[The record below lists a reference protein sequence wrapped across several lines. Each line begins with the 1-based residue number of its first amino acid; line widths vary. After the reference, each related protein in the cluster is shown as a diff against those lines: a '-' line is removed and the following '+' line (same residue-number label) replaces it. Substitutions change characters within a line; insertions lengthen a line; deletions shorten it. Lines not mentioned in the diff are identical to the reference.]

1 MSQYASFYLRRGKDD
16 FIFLDEFCR
25 TSFMYK
31 VFNDASY
38 LHWEKLVRV
47 KKEDFHFLISAAEKD
62 KKRLEDRKIE
72 LEQQL
77 NLIKEANNSISDK
90 IEAMNDIQEY
100 VKDINCDLSSYDFVI
115 NVLHCFESIIT
126 NYESGYY
133 STEKYSIEFYVGLDV
148 NSDPTDADI
157 LM

>member
-1 MSQYASFYLRRGKDD
+1 MSQYANFYLRRGKDD
-16 FIFLDEFCR
+16 FIFLDDFCR
-25 TSFMYK
+25 ISFMYK

-62 KKRLEDRKIE
+62 KKRLEDRKSE
-72 LEQQL
+72 LEQQIT
-77 NLIKEANNSISDK
+77 LIKEANNSISDK

-100 VKDINCDLSSYDFVI
+100 IKDINIDLSSYDSVI
-115 NVLHCFESIIT
+115 NVLEFFESMIT
-126 NYESGYY
+126 SYEAGYR
-133 STEKYSIEFYVGLDV
+133 SAEKYSIEFYVGLDV
-148 NSDPTDADI
+148 NPNPTDADI